1 MNIQYI
7 IDDKG
12 KRIAVQIP
20 IDQWEAI
27 KAELESYDGDS
38 ETAEIMADVGLVE
51 SIERGRHQAKHRVGR
66 RIEDIDI

>member
-12 KRIAVQIP
+12 KRVAVQIP

-51 SIERGRHQAKHRVGR
+51 SIEKGRRQAKHRAGR